1 MTKLIDDMISRKA
14 LLEAIKMPKGI
25 EQHLVRFTGEHI
37 VNLITNATT
46 VDIAKIFEGYKTPEP
61 LPVIP
66 LTHEQ
71 LNTPFGTSR
80 TVQRE
85 VSVFFEDDDK
95 EVLCFEQYKPE
106 HIVVVL
112 DYAKGE
118 YVQVLRP
125 NEDGTTSSK
134 MYEVAPVQREGWVS
148 VPIEPTQDMCQQGQ
162 WKANEWKQFPL
173 RITSIY
179 KAMIQAA
186 PKE

>member
-1 MTKLIDDMISRKA
+1 MTRLIDADA
-14 LLEAIKMPKGI
+14 LLEAVRQYEIKSKTYYA
-25 EQHLVRFTGEHI
+25 LLD
-37 VNLITNATT
+37 LITNA
-46 VDIAKIFEGYKTPEP
+46 P
-61 LPVIP
+61 
-66 LTHEQ
+66 
-71 LNTPFGTSR
+71 

-125 NEDGTTSSK
+125 NADGTTSSK

-148 VPIEPTQDMCQQGQ
+148 VPIDLLKDITNCFDNVPSRAHVADGVDDNLKRIAQ
-162 WKANEWKQFPL
+162 WVNSSDGGYGLYQAVNSYLLP
-173 RITSIY
+173 
-179 KAMIQAA
+179 AA
-186 PKE
+186 PTDKK